1 MIPPEPRNRP
11 ERKRTGQ
18 LSGLQVM
25 FAAILAIGLILGLNF
40 TSLVSAGQPLQ
51 QLYSKVTTEID
62 QLERE
67 RAELIRERD
76 YVESDAYVEQ
86 WARDEGKMV
95 RPGDTL
101 IIPVPDET
109 ATEAT
114 PEPRPS
120 VPLET
125 GAGQP
130 QTWELW
136 WALFFDSPPPR
147 LP

>member
-18 LSGLQVM
+18 LSGLQIM
-25 FAAILAIGLILGLNF
+25 FAAILAIGLVLGLNF

-67 RAELIRERD
+67 RMELIRERN
-76 YVESDAYVEQ
+76 YVESDAYVEW

-101 IIPVPDET
+101 IIPVPDG
-109 ATEAT
+109 AAMEAT

-120 VPLET
+120 VPIVTDERGT
-125 GAGQP
+125 E
-130 QTWELW
+130 TWELW
-136 WALFFDSPPPR
+136 WALFFDGPPPR